1 MIFKFHKCQ
10 CQVYSI
16 SSGEN
21 NEVDF
26 KSSQQKKKKTA
37 FKNNRAIKQIIVVM
51 YFLKHIAEA
60 TKAKGFPIRWKAWG
74 THALASTGTED
85 GVHTSLK
92 NLI

>member
-1 MIFKFHKCQ
+1 
-10 CQVYSI
+10 
-16 SSGEN
+16 
-21 NEVDF
+21 
-26 KSSQQKKKKTA
+26 
-37 FKNNRAIKQIIVVM
+37 M